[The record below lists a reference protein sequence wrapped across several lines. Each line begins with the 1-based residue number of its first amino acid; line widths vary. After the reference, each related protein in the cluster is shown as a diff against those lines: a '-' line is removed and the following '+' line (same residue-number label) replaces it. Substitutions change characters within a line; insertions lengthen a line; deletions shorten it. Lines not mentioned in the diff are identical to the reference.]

1 MRRDRKTRKIRKDR
15 RYGKKYI
22 KINIKTKKNYNTRR
36 ANIDRKYI
44 KINKKYTKK
53 KTKIIKF
60 GGDVLPKPTR
70 HLPSTTYVARRRIVR
85 RLQPPSS
92 ETPPSSEEKLN
103 YTVNAHGSILPRLGS
118 VPIPKDIEIITYGPF
133 KAKSCSVNLV
143 TKGICHDCACLPD
156 KFIPESYKEYLSGYI
171 PNILFISDLYF
182 LSDNTPP
189 NNPFQSYISD
199 CCNNII
205 YSLDNVFNIFENIPE
220 ITNISNGM
228 CDNYTLDPLWN
239 TDLSS
244 IGFNAFRGI
253 ISLDKIFEIIE
264 KYKKKYSITSKIKLH
279 LLTCLDIAP
288 QDAEEKF
295 IKLIEEINLENVVS
309 NNKININNTSNDQ
322 LIPEDDSMPDK
333 KQYIFFKCLNITSL
347 KNIKKLRLI
356 YDAPTPDNAETDI
369 KYTNHI
375 HNINFNVSERLNNP
389 NIQLIDRI
397 IKDPQFKIF
406 YDHFKESNIEY
417 KNEDPNEYTVTIKIT
432 EIEKYLYNNGF
443 RDINLILFIIY
454 ILYKKNNKLE
464 NNKVKT

>member
-1 MRRDRKTRKIRKDR
+1 
-15 RYGKKYI
+15 
-22 KINIKTKKNYNTRR
+22 
-36 ANIDRKYI
+36 
-44 KINKKYTKK
+44 
-53 KTKIIKF
+53 
-60 GGDVLPKPTR
+60 
-70 HLPSTTYVARRRIVR
+70 
-85 RLQPPSS
+85 
-92 ETPPSSEEKLN
+92 
-103 YTVNAHGSILPRLGS
+103 
-118 VPIPKDIEIITYGPF
+118 
-133 KAKSCSVNLV
+133 
-143 TKGICHDCACLPD
+143 
-156 KFIPESYKEYLSGYI
+156 
-171 PNILFISDLYF
+171 
-182 LSDNTPP
+182 
-189 NNPFQSYISD
+189 
-199 CCNNII
+199 
-205 YSLDNVFNIFENIPE
+205 
-220 ITNISNGM
+220 M